1 MNEQVREIAE
11 SFIRKVHN
19 SESAFHGKFIDENI
33 HHYQLDAYVRG
44 LVDRIAAIM
53 PKPLDV
59 EVIEKILFDVRDKTI
74 RHYPVP
80 TSLIRAQAQAI
91 AARSCAPVERVCAWK
106 TEDRIAHVVVST
118 DCGKAFSYPCARCEL
133 VDKFGPYCTCGGKI
147 EIEER

>member
-1 MNEQVREIAE
+1 MNEQVREIVRNACMQYASAYRTDQLGGSVRERIVDVFTAE
-11 SFIRKVHN
+11 
-19 SESAFHGKFIDENI
+19 
-33 HHYQLDAYVRG
+33 
-44 LVDRIAAIM
+44 IAAIM